1 MRGGF
6 CWRVV
11 GGRSRREGWEG
22 SGKRSVGRRGSARLG
37 LLLSGRGLGGAQL
50 RTLSGMGIGGLRWLV
65 ARWKLGDNWSGRDFI
80 AIGNFPAS
88 RFCGFAFCIVSM

>member
-1 MRGGF
+1 
-6 CWRVV
+6 
-11 GGRSRREGWEG
+11 
-22 SGKRSVGRRGSARLG
+22 
-37 LLLSGRGLGGAQL
+37 
-50 RTLSGMGIGGLRWLV
+50 MGIGGLRWLV